1 MKLHELD
8 AARVNIQRELDA
20 ILEQTGGE
28 VTPDVDA
35 LCDRLLCLDMQT
47 ADKFDRYGHVIS
59 DLTLRA
65 SGYKERAKALA
76 AAAAVLENS
85 AERMKAC
92 LKEFMERHEM
102 DRVDGEWY
110 RFRVQ
115 KNGGKVPL
123 VISDVDMAELPEEL
137 LRRTVEIDHGRV
149 RAMLEAGMDLSFAK
163 LGERGTNLRIS

>member
-8 AARVNIQRELDA
+8 AARAAIQNELDA

-28 VTPDVDA
+28 VTAEVDA

-47 ADKFDRYGHVIS
+47 ADKFDRYGHVIT
-59 DLTLRA
+59 DMLLKA

-76 AAAAVLENS
+76 SAAAVLENS

-115 KNGGKVPL
+115 GNGGPKPLEIDDVAAESLPL
-123 VISDVDMAELPEEL
+123 VYQSRTITPDKEAIRRDLEKGDYLP
-137 LRRTVEIDHGRV
+137 
-149 RAMLEAGMDLSFAK
+149 FAR
-163 LGERGTNLRIS
+163 LGERGSQLRIS